1 MSHVYEVSGFK
12 GGGKKAAGYLTAVQQ
27 LDQVPE

>member
-1 MSHVYEVSGFK
+1 MSMKYLDWK
-12 GGGKKAAGYLTAVQQ
+12 GEGEKKAAGYLTAVQQ